1 VDIVDM
7 NKGDHVRVRTLPD
20 IADIACTVLGPETIR
35 YWDLD
40 EDIYPDDPEERET
53 GKVLL
58 CMVGDDHVFAVDP
71 EDCSP
76 VALGDFCR
84 ECGQIGCREV

>member
-1 VDIVDM
+1 MDIVDM
-7 NKGDHVRVRTLPD
+7 TKKTHVRVHTYPGM
-20 IADIACTVLGPETIR
+20 ACTVLGPETVR

-40 EDIYPDDPEERET
+40 KGIYPDDPEERET

-76 VALGDFCR
+76 VAREEFCGS
-84 ECGQIGCREV
+84 CGQSGRGWV